1 MADFNFNQ
9 FNSMT
14 DELAP
19 GLQVALAE
27 SLIRSALW
35 KMERFN
41 NPLQDDLLGIR
52 VELKEFRGKYKAL
65 AEQRKAQREGK
76 VVITYQ
82 PSDGPVQEGS
92 VDDLQGKM
100 DQRTTSATG
109 GKVA

>member
-41 NPLQDDLLGIR
+41 NPLQDDLLGIQIGR
-52 VELKEFRGKYKAL
+52 AHV
-65 AEQRKAQREGK
+65 
-76 VVITYQ
+76 
-82 PSDGPVQEGS
+82 
-92 VDDLQGKM
+92 
-100 DQRTTSATG
+100 
-109 GKVA
+109 